1 MTQQLTEMEALLMR
15 VLDGEATEGQR
26 QQLLALAESDARL
39 SELGELR
46 RQLRVALE
54 DAAGDPL
61 DVVGQVMAALALD
74 DGWDFAAAALRDAVS
89 FDEAPAGLA
98 DSIMAALEPEPEPSP
113 DELLSALHDGELSPE
128 RRLVIARRLSSDR
141 PALNTLTAYAEL
153 GRLVRTAVL
162 EAPPDTPPVDVWP
175 QVSLAIG
182 LDDPN
187 HVPGWEPIGEA
198 VRSAVRG
205 QAVLAAE
212 EQVALTAAIMNSL
225 PRPEPEPVEEAE
237 APEERQTFWQ
247 LIFGSPAVMAGVMA
261 LAMVAVVLNQD
272 PPADP
277 TRDPAPP
284 PVAQVEAPS
293 PDLEILAVNAAEVE
307 SLEYA
312 DDVFVQVL
320 QLEDG
325 APILLMLDEGEQD
338 EGATL

>member
-15 VLDGEATEGQR
+15 VLDGEATEGER
-26 QQLLALAESDARL
+26 QQLLALAESDGRL
-39 SELGELR
+39 TELGELR

-54 DAAGDPL
+54 DVAGDPL

-74 DGWDFAAAALRDAVS
+74 DGWDFAASVLREAVGADAA
-89 FDEAPAGLA
+89 APDLA

-113 DELLSALHDGELSPE
+113 DELLSALHDGELSPDQ
-128 RRLVIARRLSSDR
+128 RLVIARRLATDR
-141 PALNTLTAYAEL
+141 PALNTLTAYADL

-162 EAPPDTPPVDVWP
+162 DAPPGTPPVDAWP
-175 QVSLAIG
+175 QVALAIG

-187 HVPGWEPIGEA
+187 HIPGWEPLGEA
-198 VRSAVRG
+198 VRVAVRES
-205 QAVLAAE
+205 ATLAAE

-225 PRPEPEPVEEAE
+225 PRPEPEPVEESE

-272 PPADP
+272 HTAAPTPDP
-277 TRDPAPP
+277 GTP

-293 PDLEILAVNAAEVE
+293 PELEILAVNGAAVE